1 MPVLTEPLGAIQA
14 TALRAT
20 VLAFK
25 AGEQRRTFAPA
36 LHVGAP
42 GGPAV
47 RHDLR
52 TDEVLDQALR
62 TEVVAALLLRCRPLA
77 STQTAWLTRPGEP
90 VWHDLDASWLPP
102 AMAAHAEAGLPFTF
116 VVVTRHG
123 WYDPRSGLTRRWR
136 RLRDRR
142 PLP

>member
-1 MPVLTEPLGAIQA
+1 MPVLTEPLGAVQA

-36 LHVGAP
+36 LHIGAP

-52 TDEVLDQALR
+52 TDEVLDHALR

-77 STQTAWLTRPGEP
+77 STPTVWLTRPGEP
-90 VWHDLDASWLPP
+90 VWHDLDAAWLPP
-102 AMAAHAEAGLPFTF
+102 AMAAYAEAGLPLTF